1 MCCFEFSE
9 APENLLITVTPEEIF
24 DGDLVTVTCSSS
36 GAFPGSVFDYCKS
49 PRVPRRLQTYWVV
62 AIFRRLL

>member
-24 DGDLVTVTCSSS
+24 DGDLVTVTCSSN